1 MNILRTLIAITLLFA
16 NFCQAEIYVVTHR
29 DNPAQS
35 LNANEVRDLY
45 LARSQSLPSG
55 ESVIVYEGA
64 EADLRSRFIRLALGM
79 RVRQF
84 DAYWARLIF
93 AGRVLPLK
101 LAKQESELFTHLAN
115 NVHAIGYSDN
125 RPQSDVLKTL
135 LVINE

>member
-1 MNILRTLIAITLLFA
+1 MNILRTLIVITLLFA

-29 DNPAQS
+29 DNPTQS

-64 EADLRSRFIRLALGM
+64 EADLRSRFIRSALGM

-115 NVHAIGYSDN
+115 
-125 RPQSDVLKTL
+125 
-135 LVINE
+135 